1 MSHFL
6 AGFLIGECKP
16 MNLVMKP
23 LLTFGFRFYVAYV
36 FFKSG
41 LTKVDSSFQVT
52 NSTIDLFKY
61 EFNVPLLPPE
71 IAAYLATYAEL
82 ILPIM
87 LVLGILTRPAALALF
102 ILNAVAALALAQT
115 DFASPAGHW
124 QHVLWGAMI
133 AVIFVFGPGK
143 VSIDKWISNKLYG
156 RETNLVVTLV
166 SIIVLGGIGY
176 LLASNFL

>member
-1 MSHFL
+1 MKNFL
-6 AGFLIGECKP
+6 AGFLIAECTP
-16 MNLVMKP
+16 MNLVLKP

-41 LTKVDSSFQVT
+41 LSKVNDNFQVT
-52 NSTIDLFKY
+52 SSTLSLFQDEY
-61 EFNVPLLPPE
+61 NVPLLPSD

-82 ILPIM
+82 CLPI
-87 LVLGILTRPAALALF
+87 LLLIGFLSRPAALGLF
-102 ILNAVAALALAQT
+102 ILNAVAMLYVATT
-115 DFASPAGHW
+115 DFATIGLW
-124 QHVLWGAMI
+124 QHTTWGAMI

-143 VSIDKWISNKLYG
+143 ISLDKWISNKLYG

-176 LLASNFL
+176 FLASKFL